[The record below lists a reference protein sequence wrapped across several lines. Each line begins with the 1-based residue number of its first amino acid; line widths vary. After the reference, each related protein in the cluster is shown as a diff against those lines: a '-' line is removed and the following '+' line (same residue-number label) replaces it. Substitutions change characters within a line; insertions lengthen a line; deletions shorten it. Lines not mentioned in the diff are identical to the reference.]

1 MKLRLDK
8 LLVDRGL
15 FESRAKAAAAV
26 MAGEVKIGID
36 NRRAKKAGQF
46 VEPDTSIS
54 LEEKLRYVSRG
65 GLKLEHAIGELGLK
79 MEGESCLDIGA
90 STGGFTDCL
99 LQGGASHVVALDVAY
114 GQFHWKLRNDER
126 VTVMEKTNA
135 RYLGAD
141 QLPFRPTIITV
152 DLSFISLTK
161 VLPAVLGTAADGFN
175 CLALVKPQFE
185 VGRDLVGKKGVVRS
199 AELRRSAIESVA
211 ESVQEMGYRVGGIC
225 FSGYEGPAGNRES
238 FILISDTGDDISDL
252 KKATLAAD
260 T

>member
-26 MAGEVKIGID
+26 MAGEVKTGLD
-36 NRRAKKAGQF
+36 ETRAKKAGQM
-46 VEPDTSIS
+46 VEPDTSILLKETS
-54 LEEKLRYVSRG
+54 RYVSRG
-65 GLKLEHAIGELGLK
+65 GLKLEFAIGELGLK
-79 MEGESCLDIGA
+79 LGGDNCLDIGA

-99 LQGGASHVVALDVAY
+99 LQRGASHVVALDVAY

-126 VTVMEKTNA
+126 VTVLEKTNA
-135 RYLGAD
+135 RYLSAD
-141 QLPFRPTIITV
+141 QLPYRPTIITV
-152 DLSFISLTK
+152 DVSFISLTK
-161 VLPAVLGTAADGFN
+161 VLPAVLGTAADGFT

-199 AELRRSAIESVA
+199 AELRRSVIESVA
-211 ESVQEMGYRVGGIC
+211 MSVQELGYRIGGIC

-252 KKATLAAD
+252 KKATLDAD